1 MVAVLSSMLASS
13 LGFSIGLQPT
23 TRPLL
28 PGGRFAEPPNVAT
41 TSPGLSDGEETPLN
55 RGRVLSAR
63 APAPV
68 MQNELREFNKMDKDG
83 GGSIDFEEFTD
94 IQKSTTGTKLTR
106 EELRTLFDR
115 FDADGS
121 GSIDL
126 QEYIQAK
133 GAIDS
138 GKKTVPLT
146 GDTLQAGLKMRC
158 DMSGASYAIYW
169 ANQKGKL
176 KIVDSYKSA
185 NYKQELAGRGVLES
199 FADASKPFALDAK
212 GQGPIAQVLRNG
224 EPLLIQNVG
233 ESNLA
238 RRCSYPP
245 LPLPLPLP
253 PAACPLPPAPCPPCP
268 CPCSSFSTPALPV
281 PCAVASRT
289 PTPPKLTPHRPTFVS
304 RELALQYGIN
314 AIAFGA
320 YEDGVI
326 EYGTTTA
333 SDTQWARLPEVTIY
347 IYMST
352 PQPPLRTWPSPPL
365 HLPTPTPS
373 HDPRMTPHMTPT

>member
-245 LPLPLPLP
+245 FALAPAPAPCRLP
-253 PAACPLPPAPCPPCP
+253 PAPCPLPPAPALAPP
-268 CPCSSFSTPALPV
+268 
-281 PCAVASRT
+281 SR
-289 PTPPKLTPHRPTFVS
+289 PPPFPSHAPWPLARPLRLSLRPT
-304 RELALQYGIN
+304 A
-314 AIAFGA
+314 
-320 YEDGVI
+320 
-326 EYGTTTA
+326 
-333 SDTQWARLPEVTIY
+333 
-347 IYMST
+347 
-352 PQPPLRTWPSPPL
+352 PPS
-365 HLPTPTPS
+365 
-373 HDPRMTPHMTPT
+373 